1 YFVDEKF
8 NSGGKSGIG
17 LEFQILDDEKHP
29 DAKMGVVGNRT
40 IASLYDLIPSIK
52 ADKRF
57 QRKIGE
63 WNQGRIVVMPDNTV
77 QHWLNDFKVV
87 EYNRGDN
94 IYKALV
100 ARSKYKDF
108 DGFGLSE
115 TGHLLL
121 QDHGDEVHFKSLKV
135 RKLK

>member
-1 YFVDEKF
+1 
-8 NSGGKSGIG
+8 
-17 LEFQILDDEKHP
+17 
-29 DAKMGVVGNRT
+29 
-40 IASLYDLIPSIK
+40 
-52 ADKRF
+52 
-57 QRKIGE
+57 
-63 WNQGRIVVMPDNTV
+63 MPDNTV